1 MMTRHGRGGV
11 LFALVALIG
20 ALVLTRGLV
29 AQPGYT
35 DAYYYFNAADRFVR
49 GDGLTDAY
57 LWTYLA
63 EPDALPAPS
72 HLYWMPLT
80 SLLAA
85 LGMWL
90 AGAPGDYAAAQW
102 PFTLALAGAAGVAY
116 WLGGHIGG
124 TARHGWLAGLITL
137 SGGFYARFWGMTDA
151 FAPFA
156 LIGALALVCTG
167 LGLQRLHRGDAP
179 WRVWRWMAFAG
190 ALAGM
195 GHLTRADGLLLLLAS
210 MAALLWPWDW
220 LRIDPRQRQ
229 ARLAALLA
237 LIGAYLLVMS
247 PWLLRNF
254 QVAGS
259 PLPVGGLNAIWYT
272 EYDDLFRY
280 PPGVAPA
287 EFFADGLSTLWSTRW
302 TAFTNNLGTFV
313 AVEGLIAMTPL
324 MLVGLWLRRRD
335 PFLRAFWLYA
345 LGLHLAMTFVFPL
358 PGYRGGLLHSAV
370 ALAPWWAALG
380 VAGLDDVVM
389 AIARRRPAWKPRQ
402 AQRVFSAGLVLLA
415 LGLSWSIGAANRVPA
430 GTPSHYQ
437 QLVGM
442 LPESARVMVN
452 DPAQLYYFTGLGGV
466 VTPNAA
472 PDVIPE
478 IARRYG
484 VTHLLIEY
492 TSQGDALT
500 LAVPAR
506 LAFDLDAPP
515 LFLTEIPFEPSGMRL
530 YVINP

>member
-1 MMTRHGRGGV
+1 MIRRWRGGA
-11 LFALVALIG
+11 LFALVALAG
-20 ALVLTRGLV
+20 ALLLTRGLV

-35 DAYYYFNAADRFVR
+35 DAYYYFNAAERLVR

-63 EPDALPAPS
+63 EPDSLPAPS
-72 HLYWMPLT
+72 HLYWMPIT

-102 PFTLALAGAAGVAY
+102 PFTLALAGASGVAY
-116 WLGGHIGG
+116 WLGGRIGG
-124 TARHGWLAGLITL
+124 TARHRWVAGLITL

-156 LIGALALVCTG
+156 LIGALALVCAG
-167 LGLQRLHRGDAP
+167 LGLRYLHDGDSP
-179 WRVWRWMAFAG
+179 WRAWRWWALAG
-190 ALAGM
+190 ALAAL
-195 GHLTRADGLLLLLAS
+195 GHLTRADGLLLLLAGI
-210 MAALLWPWDW
+210 AALLWPWDW
-220 LRIDPRQRQ
+220 PRIEPKQR
-229 ARLAALLA
+229 RTKLVALLA
-237 LIGAYLLVMS
+237 LIAAYLLVMS
-247 PWLLRNF
+247 PWLLRNL

-259 PLPVGGLNAIWYT
+259 PLPAGGLNAIWYT

-280 PPGVAPA
+280 PPGVSPD
-287 EFFADGLSTLWSTRW
+287 EFFADGLQALWSTRW
-302 TAFTNNLGTFV
+302 TAFSNNLGTFV
-313 AVEGLIAMTPL
+313 AIEGLIAMTPL
-324 MLVGLWLRRRD
+324 MLVGLWRRRRD

-370 ALAPWWAALG
+370 ALIPWWAALG

-389 AIARRRPAWKPRQ
+389 AIARRRQSWKPRQ
-402 AQRVFSAGLVLLA
+402 AQRVFSVGLVLLA
-415 LGLSWSIGAANRVPA
+415 LALSWSIGTANRVAA
-430 GTPSHYQ
+430 GTPGHYP
-437 QLVGM
+437 QLAAL
-442 LPESARVMVN
+442 LPDSARVMIN

-466 VTPNAA
+466 VTPNAE
-472 PDVIPE
+472 PDAIPQ

-492 TSQGDALT
+492 TGRGDSLT
-500 LAVPAR
+500 LAVPQR

-515 LFLTEIPFEPSGMRL
+515 PYLTEIPFESSGMRL